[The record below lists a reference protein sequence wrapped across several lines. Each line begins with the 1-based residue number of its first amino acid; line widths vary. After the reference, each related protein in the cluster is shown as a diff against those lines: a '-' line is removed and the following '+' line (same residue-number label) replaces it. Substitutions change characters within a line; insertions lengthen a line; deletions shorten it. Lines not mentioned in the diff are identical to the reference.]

1 MGRPRTKDR
10 HLPPCVF
17 RSHGAYYFVKRG
29 RWLFLGRDLANALAE
44 YGRRMEEPRGGC
56 AELIDAAF
64 DAMVRR
70 QPPLSKSTREQYTIA
85 ARRLKKILQNFAP
98 SQVMPK
104 HIAAIKS
111 SMAKTPN
118 MANRILSFGR
128 QVFDYALEN
137 QLIDSNPFVG
147 IKRHAERKRMRLI
160 SQVEFDA
167 LYAAA
172 GPRLRVI
179 MDLLFLTAQRIE
191 DVLNIRVRDLGDD
204 GISFTQ
210 QKTGARLVVRWSPD
224 LRATVER
231 AKALGGNVRAL
242 TLLYN
247 RHGKA
252 PDYRS
257 VLLQWHKARKA
268 AGVEDAT
275 PHDVR
280 AMSLTAMNKQRGK
293 EAARAVAGHTSDVQ
307 TERYL
312 RDREIPVV
320 DGPVMARVL
329 DRKSIV

>member
-1 MGRPRTKDR
+1 MGRARTKDR

-29 RWLFLGRDLANALAE
+29 RWEFLGRDLASALAE
-44 YGRRMEEPRGGC
+44 YGRRIEEPRGGC

-64 DAMVRR
+64 DAIVRH
-70 QPPLSKSTREQYTIA
+70 QPPLAKSTREQYAIA
-85 ARRLKKILQNFAP
+85 ARRLKAILQNFAP
-98 SQVMPK
+98 AQVMPK
-104 HIAAIKS
+104 HIAAIKLA
-111 SMAKTPN
+111 MANTPN
-118 MANRILSFGR
+118 MGNRILSFGQ

-137 QLIDSNPFVG
+137 QVINSNPFVG
-147 IKRHAERKRMRLI
+147 VKRHTERKRKRLI
-160 SQVEFDA
+160 SQTEFDA
-167 LYAAA
+167 IFGEA

-191 DVLNIRVRDLGDD
+191 DVLTIRVRDLGDD

-210 QKTGARLVVRWSPD
+210 QKTGARLVVRWSPE
-224 LRATVER
+224 LRAAVDR

-247 RHGKA
+247 RRGKA

-257 VLLQWHKARKA
+257 VLLQWHTARKA

-280 AMSLTAMNKQRGK
+280 AMSLTAMKKQRGK

-307 TERYL
+307 TDCYL

-320 DGPVMARVL
+320 DGPVMSRVL
-329 DRKSIV
+329 GAK